1 MVRKRAKKNFCVVA
15 YDVADNKRREKV
27 GKLLE
32 RYGVRA
38 NFSVFEC
45 MMTDRQ
51 FEELEAKIAGII
63 DLKEDSVIYY
73 SLCMNCYTKIVR
85 LPDRRRSL
93 DNVAI
98 C

>member
-1 MVRKRAKKNFCVVA
+1 
-15 YDVADNKRREKV
+15 
-27 GKLLE
+27 
-32 RYGVRA
+32 
-38 NFSVFEC
+38 
-45 MMTDRQ
+45 MTDRQ

>member
-1 MVRKRAKKNFCVVA
+1 MNMRAKKIFCVVA
-15 YDVADNKRREKV
+15 YDVADNKRCEKV

-51 FEELEAKIAGII
+51 FEELEA
-63 DLKEDSVIYY
+63 
-73 SLCMNCYTKIVR
+73 R
-85 LPDRRRSL
+85 LPVLLTSRRI
-93 DNVAI
+93 V
-98 C
+98 